1 MLIVVH
7 LSTLYFLLMTVK
19 SAQVLQTTQNTITVL
34 LKSTRGNTLIQKKDY
49 QKKMLWQYSC
59 HDSIMQLTNTEA
71 TRASKRS
78 VR

>member
-34 LKSTRGNTLIQKKDY
+34 LKSTTGNKLIQKKRLS
-49 QKKMLWQYSC
+49 KKCYASTLVM
-59 HDSIMQLTNTEA
+59 IQLTNTEA
-71 TRASKRS
+71 TCASKRS